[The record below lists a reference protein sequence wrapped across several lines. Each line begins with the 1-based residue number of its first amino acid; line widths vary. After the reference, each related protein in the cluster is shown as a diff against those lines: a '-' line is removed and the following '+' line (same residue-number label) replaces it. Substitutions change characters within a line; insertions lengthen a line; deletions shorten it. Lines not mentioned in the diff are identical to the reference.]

1 MNNYFKVTVRYIQHG
16 EAYEVEHFMETPAN
30 INEAMKIYSQ
40 VIAKAYLKAFEV
52 THAQFISAEPTQ
64 VSEIEYKRQALSPS
78 GKRDL
83 NMRKAGY

>member
-1 MNNYFKVTVRYIQHG
+1 MNNYFKVKVRYIQHG
-16 EAYEVEHFMETPAN
+16 EAYEVEHFMETPAD
-30 INEAMKIYSQ
+30 IIEAMKIYSQ

-83 NMRKAGY
+83 NMRKVGY

>member
-1 MNNYFKVTVRYIQHG
+1 
-16 EAYEVEHFMETPAN
+16 METPAD
-30 INEAMKIYSQ
+30 INEVMKIYSQ

-64 VSEIEYKRQALSPS
+64 VSEMEYKRQALSPS

>member
-1 MNNYFKVTVRYIQHG
+1 
-16 EAYEVEHFMETPAN
+16 
-30 INEAMKIYSQ
+30 MKTYSQ

-52 THAQFISAEPTQ
+52 THAQFVSAEPTQ

>member
-1 MNNYFKVTVRYIQHG
+1 
-16 EAYEVEHFMETPAN
+16 AYEVEHFMETPAD

-83 NMRKAGY
+83 N